1 MSTSTRPARPVVE
14 GTTRARLR
22 TRPAGDD
29 VRTRSRANLA
39 LTVVLLVGCL
49 SVLLPLY
56 FAVVTAFKSRSDM
69 AANLWS
75 LPSTWQWGNFLEAA
89 DVTNFPQALGNSV
102 FVTASVVVL
111 TILTNSM
118 TGYVIA
124 RNLHKR
130 AFTVLFYYLIS
141 ALFIPF
147 SIVMLPLVKE
157 MSALKLDNLP
167 GLVILYVVY
176 SLPFNVLL
184 YTGYLQSVPVSL
196 DEAAALD
203 GASTWGT
210 FWRVIFPLLTP
221 VHATVAILTGLYAW
235 NDFMLPL
242 VLLSDQ
248 SQYTL
253 PLVQYAFQGTF
264 STNYNL
270 SFASYLLALAP
281 MVVIYLFAQRWIIGG
296 VMRGA
301 VK

>member
-1 MSTSTRPARPVVE
+1 MNFA
-14 GTTRARLR
+14 R
-22 TRPAGDD
+22 TR
-29 VRTRSRANLA
+29 RKANLG
-39 LTVVLLVGCL
+39 LTAVLAVGSA

-56 FAVVTAFKSRSDM
+56 FSVVTAFKSRSDM
-69 AANLWS
+69 AGNLWA
-75 LPSTWQWGNFLEAA
+75 LPSTWNWSNFTEAA
-89 DVTNFPQALGNSV
+89 RVTNFPQALSNSATITV
-102 FVTASVVVL
+102 SVIVL
-111 TILTNSM
+111 TVVTNSM
-118 TGYVIA
+118 AGYAIA
-124 RNLHKR
+124 RNMHKR
-130 AFTVLFYYLIS
+130 FFKGLFYYLIS
-141 ALFIPF
+141 ALFVPF

-157 MSALKLDNLP
+157 MSAIGLDNLV
-167 GLVILYVVY
+167 GLILLYVVY

-184 YTGYLQSVPVSL
+184 YTGYLQSIPISL
-196 DEAAALD
+196 EEAAAID
-203 GASTWGT
+203 GASVWTT
-210 FWRVIFPLLTP
+210 FWRVIFPLLIP
-221 VHATVAILTGLYAW
+221 VHATVAILTGLWTW

-281 MVVIYLFAQRWIIGG
+281 MVVIYLVAQRWIIGG